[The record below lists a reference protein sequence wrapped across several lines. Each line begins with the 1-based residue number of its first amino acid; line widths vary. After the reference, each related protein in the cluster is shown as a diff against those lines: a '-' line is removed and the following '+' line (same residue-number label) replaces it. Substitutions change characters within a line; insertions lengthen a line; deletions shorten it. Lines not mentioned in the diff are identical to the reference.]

1 MILSVSSA
9 SSVLSVPSALGS
21 FPVHFPWPDNVARQN
36 HIADAPAPNALTWSS
51 IVGGMKTAEDLIA
64 VFHQEPTVFQIKPV
78 FPDVPNQ
85 SEVLLIIAVAPLFS
99 GTETSTVV
107 GEDTFLLVHLLVYV
121 ESDPDGV
128 AKGCGEGSFRGP
140 E

>member
-1 MILSVSSA
+1 
-9 SSVLSVPSALGS
+9 
-21 FPVHFPWPDNVARQN
+21 
-36 HIADAPAPNALTWSS
+36 
-51 IVGGMKTAEDLIA
+51 MKTAEDLIA

-128 AKGCGEGSFRGP
+128 AEGMGRGIVP
-140 E
+140 RGQNELYTVQPTSGYPTDAPYSNRNVTASKLPLFKV